1 MIQKK
6 SFLCFRPKI
15 IMLMVLMYMVI
26 ALNILGV
33 RLLISTSDATAVRI
47 KDIVSVEGI
56 RDNQLIGYGI
66 VVGVKGTGDDLTSSP
81 YSKETI
87 IAMLERLGVNVRD
100 QQANLKSKNIAAV
113 MVTADLP
120 PFARHG
126 TRIDVTVSAI
136 GTAKDLLGGT
146 LLVTPMKGADGDVY
160 AVAQGPVATNA
171 FSASGK
177 AETSI
182 TKGVPTSGKITNG
195 AIIEKEVGFEFKDS
209 FMINLSLHNPD
220 FTTARRIALAINR
233 KMGSGTGQA
242 LDPSTVRLVVPAKY
256 RKNPLLFITEIEQLR
271 VVPDQNAKI
280 IIDEQNG
287 VIVMGQNVRVSK
299 VAISHGNLTIRVIET
314 PQVSQPNPFSNT
326 GTTEVVDRSE
336 ITVSEDEDKKL
347 TILEEGVSLQ
357 ELVDGLN
364 ALGVT
369 PRDMITILQ
378 NIKAAGALQAELE
391 VK

>member
-171 FSASGK
+171 FADLP
-177 AETSI
+177 
-182 TKGVPTSGKITNG
+182 VP
-195 AIIEKEVGFEFKDS
+195 
-209 FMINLSLHNPD
+209 LP
-220 FTTARRIALAINR
+220 
-233 KMGSGTGQA
+233 
-242 LDPSTVRLVVPAKY
+242 PSTPRPRDEVLAQVAAPPVVPG
-256 RKNPLLFITEIEQLR
+256 RRLL
-271 VVPDQNAKI
+271 V
-280 IIDEQNG
+280 
-287 VIVMGQNVRVSK
+287 
-299 VAISHGNLTIRVIET
+299 
-314 PQVSQPNPFSNT
+314 
-326 GTTEVVDRSE
+326 
-336 ITVSEDEDKKL
+336 
-347 TILEEGVSLQ
+347 
-357 ELVDGLN
+357 
-364 ALGVT
+364 
-369 PRDMITILQ
+369 
-378 NIKAAGALQAELE
+378 
-391 VK
+391 